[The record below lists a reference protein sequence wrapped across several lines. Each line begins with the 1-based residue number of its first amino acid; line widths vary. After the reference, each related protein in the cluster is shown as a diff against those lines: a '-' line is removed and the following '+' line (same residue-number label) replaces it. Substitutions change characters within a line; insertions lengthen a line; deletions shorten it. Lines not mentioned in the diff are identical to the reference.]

1 MITLKCPG
9 FEQELFWDENN
20 HACEL
25 IIENQK
31 YFRKIIKEFYFH
43 PNDNYTVSLTSNGKA
58 LKFNDDVDLIINPI
72 KLDFG
77 NRKAMTNLLK
87 ILVKTSLSENY
98 YLETN
103 KLKTKIVQYLNTL
116 IDSEDFYFEVTT
128 EDFSLDQIAKA
139 INFHVVD
146 NEEDFVELLTNYL
159 EMMSELAKTKLF
171 IFIALRSFITNE
183 EINRFCKNIS
193 NHQIN
198 VLFIEDQTRDK
209 IPEISRMTID
219 ADLCNF

>member
-1 MITLKCPG
+1 
-9 FEQELFWDENN
+9 
-20 HACEL
+20 
-25 IIENQK
+25 
-31 YFRKIIKEFYFH
+31 
-43 PNDNYTVSLTSNGKA
+43 
-58 LKFNDDVDLIINPI
+58 
-72 KLDFG
+72 
-77 NRKAMTNLLK
+77 MTNLLK